1 MKKIRILIADDHKMF
16 RDGLK
21 EILNKEKNILL
32 VDEAENGFEVLEKT
46 EKKKF
51 DVVLMDIDMGGTNGV
66 KATKELLTKL
76 PSTKVLVLSMY
87 SDSKYIMSMLEAGAK
102 GYILKNAGK
111 EEVIAAVNAVA
122 SGNSYF
128 SSQVSSKIIENLYSK
143 KSVRKRIKQRE
154 TPLTPR
160 ELEVLRL
167 IALEY
172 SNSEIA
178 EELFISIRTVETHK
192 RNLLEKL
199 GLKNTAGLVKYAI
212 TYKIID

>member
-212 TYKIID
+212 TNKIID